1 MKKVFILVAK
11 GLAMGAADVVPG
23 VSGGTIAFISGIY
36 ETLLASIAAVNFGL
50 VKNFRAEGF
59 KGVWNAVNG
68 SFLLPLFAGIA
79 LSILTL
85 SKAVTYLMDHEPIGI
100 WSFFFGLVLSSIVL
114 VIQMI
119 RTKSLGVWMVGIL
132 GAATAYAIT
141 TFTPSAASDLSLGYI
156 FLCGLVAICAMILP
170 GISGSFI
177 LVLLGAYRF
186 ILDSLHERN
195 LAVIAV
201 FGAGALIGITSFSH
215 VLKWLFA
222 KYHDLTVACL
232 AGFMLGSLAKVW
244 PWRTGGTVDGPSA
257 PWSWAEQG
265 MDPQWVTAI
274 GFAVL
279 GTVLVLG
286 LEHWGSRRA
295 K

>member
-1 MKKVFILVAK
+1 
-11 GLAMGAADVVPG
+11 
-23 VSGGTIAFISGIY
+23 
-36 ETLLASIAAVNFGL
+36 
-50 VKNFRAEGF
+50 
-59 KGVWNAVNG
+59 
-68 SFLLPLFAGIA
+68 
-79 LSILTL
+79 
-85 SKAVTYLMDHEPIGI
+85 MDHEPIGI

-114 VIQMI
+114 VVRMI
-119 RTKSLGVWMVGIL
+119 KKQSTGVWIL
-132 GAATAYAIT
+132 GIAGIAFAYWITAL
-141 TFTPSAASDLSLGYI
+141 TPSTSAELGLPYL
-156 FLCGLVAICAMILP
+156 FFCGVIAICAMILP

-186 ILDSLHERN
+186 VLDSLHERN
-195 LAVIAV
+195 LAVMSV
-201 FGAGALIGITSFSH
+201 FAAGALIGITSFSH

-244 PWRTGGTVDGPSA
+244 PWRSGGTVDRPAS
-257 PWSWAEQG
+257 PWTWAEQG
-265 MDPQWVTAI
+265 MDPQWVTAV

-286 LEHWGSRRA
+286 LEYWGNRRA

>member
-1 MKKVFILVAK
+1 MKKYLVLVAK
-11 GLAMGAADVVPG
+11 GMAMGAADVVPG

-50 VKNFRAEGF
+50 VKTLRTEGL

-68 SFLLPLFAGIA
+68 SFLLPLFVGIG
-79 LSILTL
+79 LSILSL

-114 VIQMI
+114 VVRMI
-119 RTKSLGVWMVGIL
+119 KKPGVGVWGFGFM
-132 GAATAYAIT
+132 GAAFAYWIT
-141 TFTPSAASDLSLGYI
+141 GLTPGASSELGLPYL
-156 FLCGLVAICAMILP
+156 FLCGVIAICAMILP

-186 ILDSLHERN
+186 VLDSLHERN
-195 LAVIAV
+195 LAVISV
-201 FGAGALIGITSFSH
+201 FAAGALLGITSFSH

-222 KYHDLTVACL
+222 KYHDLTVSCL
-232 AGFMLGSLAKVW
+232 AGFMLGSLNKVW
-244 PWRTGGTVDGPSA
+244 PWRTGGTVDRPAA
-257 PWSWAEQG
+257 PWTWMEQG
-265 MDPQWVTAI
+265 LDPQWTTAI

-286 LEHWGSRRA
+286 LEYWGNRRA
-295 K
+295 Q

>member
-1 MKKVFILVAK
+1 
-11 GLAMGAADVVPG
+11 
-23 VSGGTIAFISGIY
+23 
-36 ETLLASIAAVNFGL
+36 
-50 VKNFRAEGF
+50 
-59 KGVWNAVNG
+59 
-68 SFLLPLFAGIA
+68 
-79 LSILTL
+79 
-85 SKAVTYLMDHEPIGI
+85 
-100 WSFFFGLVLSSIVL
+100 
-114 VIQMI
+114 
-119 RTKSLGVWMVGIL
+119 
-132 GAATAYAIT
+132 
-141 TFTPSAASDLSLGYI
+141 
-156 FLCGLVAICAMILP
+156 MILP

-257 PWSWAEQG
+257 PWAWAERG
-265 MDPQWVTAI
+265 LDPHWWTAI
-274 GFAVL
+274 GFAVF

>member
-1 MKKVFILVAK
+1 MKKYLVLMAK

-36 ETLLASIAAVNFGL
+36 ETLLASIASVNFGL
-50 VKNFRAEGF
+50 VKILRTEGF

-114 VIQMI
+114 VVRMI
-119 RTKSLGVWMVGIL
+119 KKPTTGVWIL
-132 GAATAYAIT
+132 GIAGIAFAYWITAL
-141 TFTPSAASDLSLGYI
+141 TPSTSAELGLPYL
-156 FLCGLVAICAMILP
+156 FFCGVIAICAMILP

-186 ILDSLHERN
+186 VLDSLHERN
-195 LAVIAV
+195 LAVMSV
-201 FGAGALIGITSFSH
+201 FAAGALIGITSFSH

-244 PWRTGGTVDGPSA
+244 PWRSGGTVDRPAS
-257 PWSWAEQG
+257 PWTWAEQG
-265 MDPQWVTAI
+265 MDPQWVTAV

-286 LEHWGSRRA
+286 LEYWGNRRA